1 MSKGNESERKIER
14 EELESDFSTDPNDYI
29 LMEAGS
35 SFLHLKTLLE
45 DGATLHLVIF
55 KMSGDD
61 TEMHVYLT
69 DKDDISEVVRHVPL
83 DGYVCATGDIRM
95 SREVDE
101 VSELLISLQSDH
113 VHIFDVETPVERSN
127 AVLDAM
133 QEAIYGGLG
142 IN

>member
-1 MSKGNESERKIER
+1 MSKGNESERKIEKV
-14 EELESDFSTDPNDYI
+14 ELESDFSTDPNDYI

-35 SFLHLKTLLE
+35 SFAHLRTLLE
-45 DGATLHLVIF
+45 DGRTLHLVIF

-61 TEMHVYLT
+61 TEMHVCLT
-69 DKDDISEVVRHVPL
+69 DNDDIGEVVSHVHIE
-83 DGYVCATGDIRM
+83 GYICATGDIRM
-95 SREVDE
+95 SRQIDE
-101 VSELLISLQSDH
+101 VSELLITLQSDH
-113 VHIFDVETPVERSN
+113 VHIFDDETPVGRSN